1 MPWWELVVKP
11 GLKQLLIQ
19 RGKEM
24 NKEKSGYL
32 NLLLLK
38 QAYHVQKLQRG
49 DSTRLASQKL
59 VQAEV
64 QLWYEQESEK
74 VTLQS
79 RFDELDFSENVRIYH
94 HELHAK
100 HIKKSSILNL
110 KTEKGLLEGHVACA
124 QYLEQ
129 AVGDLLLHP
138 AYLDADAQDALLKE
152 VKCVFTAQDNQM
164 MKKLPTK

>member
-11 GLKQLLIQ
+11 GLKHLLIQ

-79 RFDELDFSENVRIYH
+79 RFDELDSSENVRI
-94 HELHAK
+94 
-100 HIKKSSILNL
+100 
-110 KTEKGLLEGHVACA
+110 
-124 QYLEQ
+124 
-129 AVGDLLLHP
+129 
-138 AYLDADAQDALLKE
+138 
-152 VKCVFTAQDNQM
+152 
-164 MKKLPTK
+164 